1 MMPILTDSNSTNFT
15 DKFSNG
21 TVEGETRN
29 APLNVHFVITM
40 VINSITYPFTVLLN
54 VLVIMAVKRRPRLQT
69 NANILLA
76 CLAATDSLT
85 GLTTQPS
92 FIAWK
97 ASQLVGFVI
106 RSGPFR
112 VFGHNSFI
120 RLWSV
125 CSCLHLVLVTC
136 ERLVAIKFTMRY
148 YDIATKR
155 KINIA
160 VISCWIVSLSCEFL
174 KRTKITAKFS
184 ELIVALVLMSSIL
197 FIASAY
203 VVLYLETSRHQKMIK
218 TQQLP
223 QEEVEKFIKESKAL
237 KTTVY
242 VIGAVAL
249 CFLPMGITLLSY
261 KMKWPV
267 ILPSPWVRT
276 FAMLN
281 SFINPFIYCWR
292 QKEMRKFVFRMQP
305 QAVNPV
311 I

>member
-1 MMPILTDSNSTNFT
+1 MANLTESNSTNFT
-15 DKFSNG
+15 AKFSNS
-21 TVEGETRN
+21 TVDSETQN
-29 APLNVHFVITM
+29 SPLNVHFIITII
-40 VINSITYPFTVLLN
+40 INGITCPFTVLLN
-54 VLVIMAVKRRPRLQT
+54 VLVIMAVKRRPSLQN

-76 CLAATDSLT
+76 CLAATDALT

-97 ASQLVGFVI
+97 TSQLVGFKI

-112 VFGHNSFI
+112 YFGHNPFI

-136 ERLVAIKFTMRY
+136 ERLVAIKFTMHY

-155 KINIA
+155 KIKIA
-160 VISCWIVSLSCEFL
+160 VISCWIFSLSCEFL
-174 KRTKITAKFS
+174 KRMSITAKFS
-184 ELIVALVLMSSIL
+184 DLLVALVLISCIL

-203 VVLYLETSRHQKMIK
+203 VVLYLETRRHHKVIK

-223 QEEVEKFIKESKAL
+223 QEEVERFAKESKAL

-242 VIGAVAL
+242 VISAVAL
-249 CFLPMGITLLSY
+249 CFLPMGVTFLSY
-261 KMKWPV
+261 TMKWPLF
-267 ILPSPWVRT
+267 LPTPWVRT

-281 SFINPFIYCWR
+281 SLVNPLIYCWR

-305 QAVNPV
+305 QAVNPLN
-311 I
+311 